1 MPSPSF
7 VGRLALLVVALVAG
21 PRSLPAM
28 QEPLTPAERDEARAV
43 ADSILRQGGR
53 PLAERRVFAVSVEAF
68 RDKERE
74 EAGDTSHRALVTHY
88 QYEGDRAILTYVDLR
103 ARRAFLQE
111 TIAHLPVPLAPEE
124 LSAARDLALAD
135 SAVARALAPYREHLV
150 VEPLVVRT
158 TDPGDPI
165 AGQRVVRL
173 LFRVGADY
181 LRRPIVTVNLST
193 RKVILDEEAQ

>member
-1 MPSPSF
+1 MPSPISTA
-7 VGRLALLVVALVAG
+7 RLALVVVPLLAVPPALA
-21 PRSLPAM
+21 A
-28 QEPLTPAERDEARAV
+28 QETLTPTERDEARAV
-43 ADSILRQGGR
+43 ADSLLVRRGG
-53 PLAERRVFAVSVEAF
+53 PLAQRRVYAVGVERF

-74 EAGDTSHRALVTHY
+74 EAGDTGRRALVTHY
-88 QYEGDRAILTYVDLR
+88 QYEGDRAILTYVDLQT
-103 ARRAFLQE
+103 RRAFLQE

-124 LSAARDLALAD
+124 LAAARDLALAD
-135 SAVARALAPYREHLV
+135 SAVARALAPYRERLV

-158 TDPGDPI
+158 TDPRDPL

-193 RKVILDEEAQ
+193 REVHVDEEVQ